1 MSLVMEIRQYGPGNC
16 GNAVI
21 FSQNIGPFSQAA
33 NLGVITVTTAANSIL
48 TVKGKLVDCNNA
60 PVTNGYAEIHYG
72 YFTRYASVNAT
83 GDFETNFTHCGS
95 IASPGLEIVGVNNST
110 QQQNPTPVT
119 VPVVLPTTNAG
130 TITACGTSA
139 SQFINYTLDG
149 VTYNLTAPADS
160 LMGFTSGQG
169 QSTTFYTNISGMG
182 SNTSTDIHFSF
193 QSPSQTAGSFPMQY
207 LAVNNLDS
215 IRNTNAFSVNITN
228 FPTST
233 AGFYEGN
240 FSGQFT
246 DLQNATHTISATF
259 RVRRRQ

>member
-1 MSLVMEIRQYGPGNC
+1 
-16 GNAVI
+16 
-21 FSQNIGPFSQAA
+21 
-33 NLGVITVTTAANSIL
+33 
-48 TVKGKLVDCNNA
+48 
-60 PVTNGYAEIHYG
+60 
-72 YFTRYASVNAT
+72 
-83 GDFETNFTHCGS
+83 
-95 IASPGLEIVGVNNST
+95 
-110 QQQNPTPVT
+110 